1 MRWNITVTQAS
12 PSKCMYKCIYV
23 ECIESEHNNDQNRPS
38 TWITITRKRLNFKW
52 KDNEKKNIGTQ
63 KVETYLCTPWPF
75 QKVLRDFDGC
85 FTPKKKKWNKTGMSQ
100 RWTVYPGSHCSTDEG
115 DLLQLG
121 TVVSQHWSASFTLSC
136 TRHHVT
142 WTGWYLLKH
151 K

>member
-52 KDNEKKNIGTQ
+52 KDKRKKYWNSKSWNLFVHSLAFSESSTRFWWLFYP
-63 KVETYLCTPWPF
+63 E
-75 QKVLRDFDGC
+75 
-85 FTPKKKKWNKTGMSQ
+85 KKKWNKTGMSQ